1 MVTLFFRDT
10 GKTICVR
17 VLPNSPIKKYG
28 MQKTFNVQPKLFWGK
43 SVEKSSQT
51 LLTLGQLLVEDISRK
66 YCKKVLQWWAWEI
79 ELIACYITVRIPPN
93 SLISPGCCI
102 LQECVRLRGYIREW
116 GPPHFSLFALFQCR
130 QNIYVIGDG
139 NNACILVRNSYTKG
153 LTKCYTDSGYK
164 FRQIL

>member
-1 MVTLFFRDT
+1 MHGVEERTIFHWSHMVTLFFRDT

-51 LLTLGQLLVEDISRK
+51 LLTLGQLLVVDISRK

-102 LQECVRLRGYIREW
+102 LRVCAPAGVYKRVGAPAFLTFCFIPMSTKYICNWRW
-116 GPPHFSLFALFQCR
+116 
-130 QNIYVIGDG
+130 
-139 NNACILVRNSYTKG
+139 K
-153 LTKCYTDSGYK
+153 
-164 FRQIL
+164 